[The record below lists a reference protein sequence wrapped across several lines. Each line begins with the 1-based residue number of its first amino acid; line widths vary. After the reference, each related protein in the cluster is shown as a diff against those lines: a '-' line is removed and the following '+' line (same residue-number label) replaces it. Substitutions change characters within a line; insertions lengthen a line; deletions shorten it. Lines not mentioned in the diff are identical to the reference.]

1 MEAPV
6 TTDNFSLV
14 DKILA
19 LHGRFDAARI
29 RHAFGGALALAYYT
43 ADPRT
48 TAYIDVNVSVPAE
61 RAHAVLRALPAEVT
75 WDQQTLARIEEDEQA
90 RVWWGRTPVD
100 LSFRASAFHDGVDQ
114 RTVWHKFG
122 ATHLPF
128 LSANDLVVFKSL
140 FDRPK
145 DWLDIA
151 AMVHRGTVDVVWA
164 ANVLR
169 SLLGADD
176 RIDRLEALAAEAQ

>member
-1 MEAPV
+1 M
-6 TTDNFSLV
+6 L
-14 DKILA
+14 
-19 LHGRFDAARI
+19 
-29 RHAFGGALALAYYT
+29 
-43 ADPRT
+43 
-48 TAYIDVNVSVPAE
+48 
-61 RAHAVLRALPAEVT
+61 
-75 WDQQTLARIEEDEQA
+75 
-90 RVWWGRTPVD
+90 
-100 LSFRASAFHDGVDQ
+100 FRS
-114 RTVWHKFG
+114 
-122 ATHLPF
+122 
-128 LSANDLVVFKSL
+128 LVVFKSL